1 MPGNNVRWYVSA
13 RKQFLSALEYI
24 RTDSVQNAEK
34 FNNRLFLKLE
44 AVSKNPESCAPEK
57 FKVANDGSYRA
68 FILYKYRVT
77 YRVKENEIRIVRFRH
92 SSMKPRYF

>member
-34 FNNRLFLKLE
+34 FYDKLFLKLE
-44 AVSKNPESCAPEK
+44 IVSKNPVSCAPEK
-57 FKVANDGSYRA
+57 FKVANDGSYRV
-68 FILYKYRVT
+68 FTLYKYRVS
-77 YRVKENEIRIVRFRH
+77 YRVKGDEIRIVRFRH